1 MLRAGLKA
9 GIIMGIVATVVDVI
23 LNVVNLSIIRLTGG
37 ESLPPGYNWLGM
49 LLFVLGLLGL
59 VLWFVSGILA
69 GRFGAAAALTTA
81 AAAGAGAL
89 AGAITEAM
97 ARIAHVVTNLTMLA
111 LGVVS
116 VPFSP
121 GSIQWLAQLGLR
133 ADDLEW
139 FAYMGPGSGAWRDPA
154 TVDRASACMF
164 CVGLSVAVA
173 VGLGALG
180 GIVGRA
186 RAGRSRA

>member
-9 GIIMGIVATVVDVI
+9 GIIMGIVLTVVDVI
-23 LNVVNLSIIRLTGG
+23 LNVGRLSIMRLTAGG
-37 ESLPPGYNWLGM
+37 GFLPTGYEWLNLVPFLP
-49 LLFVLGLLGL
+49 LLSP

-69 GRFGAAAALTTA
+69 GRFGAAALTTA

-89 AGAITEAM
+89 AGAITQVVV
-97 ARIAHVVTNLTMLA
+97 RIADVVMSLIMLA
-111 LGVVS
+111 LGVMS

-121 GSIQWLAQLGLR
+121 GTIQWLAQLGLR

-173 VGLGALG
+173 AGLGALG

-186 RAGRSRA
+186 VSRPRRA